1 MYILGISA
9 FYHDAAAALTHDGNI
24 IAAVQ
29 EERFSRIKHDER
41 FPVNAVK
48 SCLDIG
54 CITMDDIEYVVFYDK
69 PFLKFE
75 RLLETYLAFAPRGL
89 RSFIKAMPVWLKQ
102 KLYLK
107 KVIRQSLES
116 ITGRANKRLKILFTE
131 HHLSHAASA
140 YFPSPFDE
148 SAIVSIDGVGEW
160 ATTSI
165 CRGIKND
172 ITVIKEV
179 HFPHSVGLLYSAF
192 TFFLG
197 FQVNSGEYK
206 LMGLAPYGNPE
217 AEETRHFVGTIKEQ
231 ICKIFDDGSIYLN
244 QDYFTYATGLK
255 MVDEKKWE
263 RLFGLKMRTA
273 DSRITQAHCNL
284 AMAIQQVTEEIV
296 TKIVLEAKKMT
307 GSDNLCLAG
316 GVALNC
322 VINGKLQQSGIF
334 KNIYVQPA
342 AGDAGGS
349 VGAALAA
356 HHIYFGKEKIRMLSY
371 DGMNGSFLGPQ
382 FHSAEILKIC
392 RGKKIVYELLTDES
406 ILQKTA
412 SLLQEGNIVGW
423 FQGRMEFGP
432 RALGNRSI
440 LADPGD
446 PDMQKKLNLMIKFR
460 ESFRPFAPAIPIE
473 LVDQYFELNQFS
485 PYMLFVHQL
494 RTKWRKKLPENYSA
508 FNPEEKL
515 QVERSVLPAITH
527 VDFSSRIQTVHQET
541 NPRLWHL
548 LMAFQNLTGY
558 PVLVNTSFNVRDEP
572 IVCSPAEAID
582 CFMKTEMDVL
592 VLDNILILKK
602 DQNP

>member
-1 MYILGISA
+1 MYILGVSA
-9 FYHDAAAALTHDGNI
+9 FYHDAAAALIQDGNI
-24 IAAVQ
+24 IAAAQ

-48 SCLDIG
+48 CCLDIG
-54 CITMDDIEYVVFYDK
+54 AISMDDIEYVVFYDK

-89 RSFIKAMPVWLKQ
+89 RSFIKAMPLWLKQ

-116 ITGRANKRLKILFTE
+116 ISGRKNKKLKILFTE

-148 SAIVSIDGVGEW
+148 CAIVSIDGVGEW

-165 CRGIKND
+165 CRGNKND

-206 LMGLAPYGNPE
+206 LMGLAPYGNQA
-217 AEETRHFVGTIKEQ
+217 AEETKHFIGTIKEH
-231 ICKIFDDGSIYLN
+231 ICKIFDDGSIFLN
-244 QDYFTYATGLK
+244 QDFFTYATGMK
-255 MVDEKKWE
+255 MVDEKQWE
-263 RLFGLKMRTA
+263 KLFGLKKRKA
-273 DSRITQAHCNL
+273 DSSIAQTHCNL
-284 AMAIQQVTEEIV
+284 ALAIQHVTEEIV
-296 TKIVLEAKKMT
+296 TKIVLEAKKLT

-322 VINGKLQQSGIF
+322 VINGKLQHSGIF
-334 KNIYVQPA
+334 KNIYIQPA

-356 HHIYFGKEKIRMLSY
+356 HHIYFGNEKIRHQSY
-371 DGMNGSFLGPQ
+371 DGMNGSFLGPE
-382 FHSAEILKIC
+382 FHSAEIIKIC
-392 RGKKIVYELLTDES
+392 RGEKIVYELLTDES

-412 SLLQEGNIVGW
+412 ALLQEGNIVGW

-446 PDMQKKLNLMIKFR
+446 PEMQKKLNLKIKFR

-473 LVDQYFELNQFS
+473 LVDQYFELSQSS
-485 PYMLFVHQL
+485 PYAFCASAANKMEKRIAGKLFG
-494 RTKWRKKLPENYSA
+494 
-508 FNPEEKL
+508 
-515 QVERSVLPAITH
+515 I
-527 VDFSSRIQTVHQET
+527 
-541 NPRLWHL
+541 
-548 LMAFQNLTGY
+548 
-558 PVLVNTSFNVRDEP
+558 
-572 IVCSPAEAID
+572 
-582 CFMKTEMDVL
+582 
-592 VLDNILILKK
+592 
-602 DQNP
+602 